1 MADQSQGITP
11 LAYSPT
17 DFAAAVGLGRS
28 TIFDAIKHGEL
39 ATATPVVGGRKLK
52 RKLITAE
59 AGKAWLDSF
68 PHGTITDQKESPTGD
83 AGRQLE
89 LLEDKFTSKQKL
101 DTDEDISTANHADIG
116 GNHNVD

>member
-1 MADQSQGITP
+1 MADQPQVLNP
-11 LAYSPT
+11 LAYSPN

-39 ATATPVVGGRKLK
+39 ATVTPVVAGRRLK

-68 PHGTITDQKESPTGD
+68 PHDGEESKKKPG
-83 AGRQLE
+83 AEPGNRSE
-89 LLEDKFTSKQKL
+89 
-101 DTDEDISTANHADIG
+101 IDIG
-116 GNHNVD
+116 NSNQLKGGHNNV